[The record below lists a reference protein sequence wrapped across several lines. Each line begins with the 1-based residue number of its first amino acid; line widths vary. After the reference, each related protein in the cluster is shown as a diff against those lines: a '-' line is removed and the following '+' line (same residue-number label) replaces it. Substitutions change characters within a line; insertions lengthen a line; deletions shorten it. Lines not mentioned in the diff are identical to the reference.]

1 MLKPLNAVW
10 PLCQIGLQKM
20 SESNDFLQTERYFHG
35 PLAQKRIAKIL
46 EGCSHEEERLLKDL
60 HQSHEELLWELN
72 RFKLLQENAAYE
84 KGLQART
91 KAATYMT
98 PERELV
104 VVTIA
109 RRNREWPDSRR
120 ASNTLKVLTRWAR
133 RFDPEFF
140 KDVGLRDPEEVKRRI
155 RDVLKKRFP
164 KKAVEPS
171 STD

>member
-1 MLKPLNAVW
+1 
-10 PLCQIGLQKM
+10 M

-35 PLAQKRIAKIL
+35 PLAQKRIARIL

-60 HQSHEELLWELN
+60 HQSHEDLLWELN
-72 RFKLLQENAAYE
+72 RLKLLQENAAYE
-84 KGLQART
+84 KGLQARK

-109 RRNREWPDSRR
+109 RGHRDWPESRR
-120 ASNTLKVLTRWAR
+120 AAKTLKVLARWAR

-140 KDVGLRDPEEVKRRI
+140 KDIGRRDPEAVKRRI

-164 KKAVEPS
+164 KRR
-171 STD
+171 